1 MKERTDRIASLVEK
15 YLRKELSSEE
25 QIELDEWLAEGSEN
39 KALFQQLTDEAQL
52 LDRLRI
58 YDHASGEAMWEK
70 TMSRI
75 EPGAKV
81 VVVEFPK
88 KKIGWW
94 KYVAAAVAIGV
105 VATYISTRDNA
116 PDQTAKKQQETVPV
130 INDEVVPGGNYAVL
144 TKDDGSTIQLDKVAD
159 GELGQEGPMSLTKTD
174 GLLTYSGRFI
184 TSGPVSTG
192 SEKHASLHN
201 MVSTPR
207 GGQYQI
213 TLPDGS
219 RVWLNAA
226 SSLRFPLAFA
236 GNQRVVELT
245 GEAYFEV
252 AKLMMPGGKERM
264 PFIVKAKNS
273 NNSNYEVEVLG
284 THFSVMGYDD
294 ETAITTTLMEGSV
307 RVINGSVKKILKPGY
322 KAFAQDGELKVTGV
336 DLEDEAIWKDG
347 LLSFEGDTKTIMNQ
361 IARWYNVDV
370 VYEDGKVP
378 ERKKSDD
385 ETVLATFKRT
395 TATIDGVIAALKS
408 IGITARLERRKLIVK
423 Q

>member
-1 MKERTDRIASLVEK
+1 MKERTDRIATLVEK
-15 YLRKELSSEE
+15 YLLKELSSEE
-25 QIELDEWLAEGSEN
+25 QTELDAWLAEGNEN

-52 LDRLRI
+52 LERLRI
-58 YDHASGEAMWEK
+58 YDHASGETMWEK
-70 TMSRI
+70 TMSKI
-75 EPGAKV
+75 ENGAKV
-81 VVVEFPK
+81 VVVDFPK

-94 KYVAAAVAIGV
+94 KYVAAAAVIGL
-105 VATYISTRDNA
+105 VATYISTRDNVSE
-116 PDQTAKKQQETVPV
+116 QTAKKQQEAVPV
-130 INDEVVPGGNYAVL
+130 VDDEVVPGGNYAVL
-144 TKDDGSTIQLDKVAD
+144 TKVDGSTVQLDKVAD
-159 GELGQEGPMSLTKTD
+159 GKLGQEGPMSLTKTD

-252 AKLMMPGGKERM
+252 VKMMMPGGKERM
-264 PFIVKAKNS
+264 PFIVKVKGINH
-273 NNSNYEVEVLG
+273 EVEVLG
-284 THFSVMGYDD
+284 THFNIKTYKEDSN
-294 ETAITTTLMEGSV
+294 IKTTLLEGSV
-307 RVINGSVKKILKPGY
+307 RVKHEASVKVIVPGQQ
-322 KAFAQDGELKVTGV
+322 AIAQNGELKVIKV
-336 DLEDEAIWKDG
+336 DAEDEAIWKDG
-347 LLSFEGDTKTIMNQ
+347 MINLEGQTITVMNQ
-361 IARWYNVDV
+361 IARWYKV
-370 VYEDGKVP
+370 EIEFDGKVP
-378 ERKKSDD
+378 ENLKAKGGLQAIIPRATKISDLLKIL
-385 ETVLATFKRT
+385 ETQ
-395 TATIDGVIAALKS
+395 
-408 IGITARLERRKLIVK
+408 GIHAKLEGRKLIVK

>member
-1 MKERTDRIASLVEK
+1 MKERTDRIATLVEK
-15 YLRKELSSEE
+15 YLLKELSSEE
-25 QIELDEWLAEGSEN
+25 QTELDAWLAEGNEN

-52 LDRLRI
+52 LERLRI

-70 TMSRI
+70 TMSKI

-94 KYVAAAVAIGV
+94 KYAAAAAMIGI

-116 PDQTAKKQQETVPV
+116 PEQTAKKQQQTVPV
-130 INDEVVPGGNYAVL
+130 VDDEVVPGGNYAVL
-144 TKDDGSTIQLDKVAD
+144 TKVDGSTVQLDKVAD
-159 GELGQEGPMSLTKTD
+159 GKLGQEGPMSLTKTD

-236 GNQRVVELT
+236 GNQRTVELT

-252 AKLMMPGGKERM
+252 AKMMMPGESERM
-264 PFIVKAKNS
+264 PFIVKVNGL
-273 NNSNYEVEVLG
+273 NHEVEVLG
-284 THFSVMGYDD
+284 THFNVKAYK
-294 ETAITTTLMEGSV
+294 EEENIKTTLLEGSV
-307 RVINGSVKKILKPGY
+307 RVKHEGIAKIIQPGQQTLAQNGK
-322 KAFAQDGELKVTGV
+322 LKVIKLDAEKEV
-336 DLEDEAIWKDG
+336 SWKDG
-347 LLSFEGDTKTIMNQ
+347 FLNLEGQTETVLSQ
-361 IARWYNVDV
+361 IARWYNVEV
-370 VYEDGKVP
+370 AYDGKAP
-378 ERKKSDD
+378 ENKGGISGQIPE
-385 ETVLATFKRT
+385 ETKITDLVKLLETQ
-395 TATIDGVIAALKS
+395 
-408 IGITARLERRKLIVK
+408 GIFTKLERRKLIVK

>member
-1 MKERTDRIASLVEK
+1 MKERTDRIAALVEK

-25 QIELDEWLAEGSEN
+25 QAELDVWLAEGNEN

-52 LDRLRI
+52 LERLRL
-58 YDHASGEAMWEK
+58 YDHVSGEAMWEK
-70 TMSRI
+70 TMSKI

-88 KKIGWW
+88 KKTGWL
-94 KYVAAAVAIGV
+94 KYAAAAAVI
-105 VATYISTRDNA
+105 VAVGAYLLTGEKT
-116 PDQTAKKQQETVPV
+116 PDQTAKKQQQTVPV
-130 INDEVVPGGNYAVL
+130 VDDEVVPGGNYAVL
-144 TKDDGSTIQLDKVAD
+144 TKVDGSTVQLEKVAD
-159 GELGQEGPMSLTKTD
+159 GKLGQEGPMSLTKTD

-252 AKLMMPGGKERM
+252 SKLKMPGGGRM
-264 PFIVKAKNS
+264 PFIVKTNHAITKN
-273 NNSNYEVEVLG
+273 YDIEVLG
-284 THFSVMGYDD
+284 THFSVMSYDD
-294 ETAITTTLMEGSV
+294 EAITTTLMEGSV
-307 RVINGSVKKILKPGY
+307 RVSNGSKNKELIPGQ
-322 KAFAQDGELKVTGV
+322 KVLAQDGELNITSV
-336 DLEDEAIWKDG
+336 DPESEALWKDG
-347 LLSFEGDTKTIMNQ
+347 ILAIEGDTKSVMNQ
-361 IARWYNVDV
+361 IARWYNVEV
-370 VYEDGKVP
+370 VYDGPVP
-378 ERKKSDD
+378 PLKKGDGFLGAITRDRKITEVIESLK
-385 ETVLATFKRT
+385 TV
-395 TATIDGVIAALKS
+395 
-408 IGITARLERRKLIVK
+408 GINARLERRKLIIK

>member
-1 MKERTDRIASLVEK
+1 MKERTDRIATLVEK

-25 QIELDEWLAEGSEN
+25 QTELDAWLAEGNEN

-52 LDRLRI
+52 LERLRI
-58 YDHASGEAMWEK
+58 YDHAGGEAMWEK
-70 TMSRI
+70 TMSKI

-94 KYVAAAVAIGV
+94 KYVAAAAVIGV

-116 PDQTAKKQQETVPV
+116 SEQTAKKQQQTVPV
-130 INDEVVPGGNYAVL
+130 IDDEVVPGGNYAVL
-144 TKDDGSTIQLDKVAD
+144 TKVDGSTVQLDKVAD

-252 AKLMMPGGKERM
+252 AKMVMPGGNKRM

-273 NNSNYEVEVLG
+273 KNSSYEVEVLG

-294 ETAITTTLMEGSV
+294 EDVITTTLMEGSV
-307 RVINGSVKKILKPGY
+307 RAINGSVKKILKPGY
-322 KAFAQDGELKVTGV
+322 KALAQDGELKVIGV
-336 DLEDEAIWKDG
+336 DLEDEAVWKDG
-347 LLSFEGDTKTIMNQ
+347 LLSFEGDTKTILNQ
-361 IARWYNVDV
+361 VARWYNVEV
-370 VYEDGKVP
+370 VYEGQIP
-378 ERKKSDD
+378 ERKKSNDD
-385 ETVLATFKRT
+385 MVLATFKRNT
-395 TATIDGVIAALKS
+395 KIENVINALES
-408 IGITARLERRKLIVK
+408 IGINARLERRKLIVK
-423 Q
+423 P

>member
-1 MKERTDRIASLVEK
+1 MKERTDRIAALVEK

-25 QIELDEWLAEGSEN
+25 QAELDAWLVEGNEN

-52 LDRLRI
+52 LERLRI
-58 YDHASGEAMWEK
+58 YDHVSGEAMWEK
-70 TMSRI
+70 TMSKI

-81 VVVEFPK
+81 VVVSFPK

-94 KYVAAAVAIGV
+94 KYAAAAVMIGV

-116 PDQTAKKQQETVPV
+116 SEQTAEKQQETLPV
-130 INDEVVPGGNYAVL
+130 VNDEVVPGGNYAVL
-144 TKDDGSTIQLDKVAD
+144 TKVDGSTVQLDKVAD
-159 GELGQEGPMSLTKTD
+159 GELGKEGPMSLTKTD

-252 AKLMMPGGKERM
+252 AKMMMPEGKERM
-264 PFIVKAKNS
+264 PFIVKVVDAKIGS
-273 NNSNYEVEVLG
+273 HEVEVLG
-284 THFSVMGYDD
+284 THFNVKTYTEDGN
-294 ETAITTTLMEGSV
+294 IKTTLLEGSV
-307 RVINGSVKKILKPGY
+307 RVRHETAIKIIAPGQQ
-322 KAFAQDGELKVTGV
+322 ALSQNGELKVIKLPAKRET
-336 DLEDEAIWKDG
+336 IWKDG
-347 LLSFEGDTKTIMNQ
+347 LIDIEGPIGPVMNE
-361 IARWYNVDV
+361 IARWYDVEV
-370 VYEDGKVP
+370 VYEVP
-378 ERKKSDD
+378 ND
-385 ETVLATFKRT
+385 KRT
-395 TATIDGVIAALKS
+395 IHGEIPRNTKFSDFIDILKS
-408 IGITARLERRKLIVK
+408 IGIQTKLEGRKLIVK